1 MTRIRCNSCRTEL
14 EVTQP
19 NKTKACGCDNQTL
32 LRLDRNGMPVIS
44 GNDLSLITS
53 IDGFSKPKEKKVD
66 TKSDMEYNKRIPR
79 KLDYEVR

>member
-53 IDGFSKPKEKKVD
+53 IDGFSKPKEKRVD
-66 TKSDMEYNKRIPR
+66 TKSDIEYNKRIPR

>member
-66 TKSDMEYNKRIPR
+66 TKSDIEYNKRIPR

>member
-19 NKTKACGCDNQTL
+19 NKSKACGCDNQTL

-44 GNDLSLITS
+44 GNELSLITS

-66 TKSDMEYNKRIPR
+66 IKPDAEYNKRIPR

>member
-19 NKTKACGCDNQTL
+19 NKAKACGCDNQTL

-66 TKSDMEYNKRIPR
+66 TKSDIEYNKRIPR

>member
-53 IDGFSKPKEKKVD
+53 IDGFSKPKEKKQNEVVSQ
-66 TKSDMEYNKRIPR
+66 KKRIPR
-79 KLDYEVR
+79 KLDFEIK

>member
-1 MTRIRCNSCRTEL
+1 MTRIRCNSCNTEL

-53 IDGFSKPKEKKVD
+53 IEGFVKPKKVD
-66 TKSDMEYNKRIPR
+66 IKSDMEYNKRIPR